1 MMSLQREAE
10 GRRRSRGLKLGLVLL
25 AGLLVL
31 ATAWVLYIGPKADK
45 RLHQAVEEGDVL
57 MARLMCVAVIDQDLM
72 VHAPLSRA
80 AKLGNVEMGR
90 VLLEMGADVNQGGKA
105 SDPPLWT
112 AASHGQVDF
121 MRMLLANGADVR
133 RGLPL
138 IRATEGCHVEAVK
151 LLLGP
156 ELRPLLTEHQLTAA
170 RQVAEAVECD
180 DVLRIL
186 PPDQTRS
193 STQTP

>member
-1 MMSLQREAE
+1 M
-10 GRRRSRGLKLGLVLL
+10 LL

-31 ATAWVLYIGPKADK
+31 VAAWVLYIGPKADK
-45 RLHQAVEEGDVL
+45 RLHQAVEEGDLL

-72 VHAPLSRA
+72 VYAPLSRA

-90 VLLEMGADVNQGGKA
+90 VLLQMGADVNQGGKA

-121 MRMLLANGADVR
+121 MRMLIANGADLS

-138 IRATEGCHVEAVK
+138 MRATEGCHVEAVK
-151 LLLGP
+151 LLLSP
-156 ELRPLLTEHQLTAA
+156 ELRPRLTEHQLTTA
-170 RQVAEAVECD
+170 RQVAEVQGCAE
-180 DVLRIL
+180 VLRIL
-186 PPDQTRS
+186 PADPAS
-193 STQTP
+193 SNTQTP

>member
-1 MMSLQREAE
+1 M
-10 GRRRSRGLKLGLVLL
+10 LL

-31 ATAWVLYIGPKADK
+31 AAAWVLYIGPKADK

-72 VHAPLSRA
+72 VYSPLSRA

-90 VLLEMGADVNQGGKA
+90 VLLQMGANIDRGGKA
-105 SDPPLWT
+105 DDPPLWT

-121 MRMLLANGADVR
+121 MRMLIANGADLS

-138 IRATEGCHVEAVK
+138 MRATQGCHVEAVK
-151 LLLGP
+151 LLLSP
-156 ELRPLLTEHQLTAA
+156 ELRPRITEHQLTTA
-170 RQVAEAVECD
+170 RQVAEATGCH
-180 DVLRIL
+180 DVLRLL
-186 PPDQTRS
+186 PPDPTRS